1 MYTRKFL
8 LLDNFEYNQEK
19 SICSLD
25 LGGGSTQITFLPT
38 NQVNFLFKNLHRK
51 NNGFLNTKILDHF

>member
-1 MYTRKFL
+1 MKYTQKF
-8 LLDNFEYNQEK
+8 LDNFEYNQEK

-38 NQVNFLFKNLHRK
+38 NQVNFLFKN
-51 NNGFLNTKILDHF
+51 